1 MLKYLLILLLLPS
14 YLYAVDCGDGYE
26 WRAKVT
32 VKNFHEYEECMSEA
46 EIKEGKMFTNK
57 TSISDVHNTY
67 FVSHK
72 QQDECIQLNEYLAED
87 NEISTGKSF
96 SELIKIKFDKT
107 KAKNDKKEQRYVMEV
122 KSKNTFQQIIFYPNK
137 TIKEAFKLYNKNV
150 YKLFGGV
157 PDNNTQLIRSWYEPF
172 DFYSCF
178 WYEKN
183 KLFEVDGPNDYRV
196 DRMYMEDKTG
206 VYVYQQDCSANDL
219 L

>member
-1 MLKYLLILLLLPS
+1 
-14 YLYAVDCGDGYE
+14 
-26 WRAKVT
+26 
-32 VKNFHEYEECMSEA
+32 
-46 EIKEGKMFTNK
+46 
-57 TSISDVHNTY
+57 
-67 FVSHK
+67 
-72 QQDECIQLNEYLAED
+72 
-87 NEISTGKSF
+87 
-96 SELIKIKFDKT
+96 
-107 KAKNDKKEQRYVMEV
+107 MEV